1 MMRVMLDEADY
12 CDVPAD
18 LMTFDEGAVIFWNKG
33 EEVGRHRQSRIR
45 SLEPVN
51 PNSMKTRIKKAR
63 LTAPNAFRR
72 WTPEDEQT
80 LIEGYHNGTP
90 FDDLAEALGRQE
102 GGIIARLRDLGF
114 LDESLTPTTP
124 DPADTPADT
133 PTDPPQT

>member
-18 LMTFDEGAVIFWNKG
+18 LMTFDDGAVIFWQKG

-45 SLEPVN
+45 SLEPIN
-51 PNSMKTRIKKAR
+51 PNSMTRRIQKAR
-63 LTAPNAFRR
+63 RTAPNAFRR

-80 LIEGYHNGTP
+80 LIEGFHNGTP
-90 FDDLAEALGRQE
+90 YLDLAETLGRQE
-102 GGIIARLRDLGF
+102 GGIISRLRDLGF
-114 LDESLTPTTP
+114 LDEDANPTTP
-124 DPADTPADT
+124 DPEED